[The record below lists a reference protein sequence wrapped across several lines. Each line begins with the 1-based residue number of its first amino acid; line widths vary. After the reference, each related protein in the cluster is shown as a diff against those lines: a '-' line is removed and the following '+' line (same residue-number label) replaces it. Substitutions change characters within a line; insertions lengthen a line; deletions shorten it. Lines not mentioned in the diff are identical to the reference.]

1 MSMMCPSGWF
11 ISRRLIDPA
20 PWFSLSLQIGFLSF
34 FFCLFLTGGKKMYSQ
49 CWDMIFNLMN
59 DFRDFSLA
67 GVFNWEILVTYD
79 ASKKGT
85 QILKYLS
92 KFHLYELML

>member
-1 MSMMCPSGWF
+1 
-11 ISRRLIDPA
+11 
-20 PWFSLSLQIGFLSF
+20 
-34 FFCLFLTGGKKMYSQ
+34 MYSQ

-59 DFRDFSLA
+59 DFRDFSST
-67 GVFNWEILVTYD
+67 GVFNWEILVTCD

>member
-1 MSMMCPSGWF
+1 
-11 ISRRLIDPA
+11 
-20 PWFSLSLQIGFLSF
+20 
-34 FFCLFLTGGKKMYSQ
+34 MYSQ

-59 DFRDFSLA
+59 DFRDFSST

-85 QILKYLS
+85 QILKYLF